1 MSANRAICPPN
12 PIQTKDTKTHF
23 NSDRILLCQSS
34 FRCSNNDNLEAEE
47 EEVARNAVREYL
59 EEYGASR
66 EKSVKISSSCP
77 KYLEMLIDSVR
88 DLDEWNSWTADSGE
102 IISSDFDSCATPKLE
117 SFKKK
122 VYEMAKGKGD
132 EGILPFL
139 ESLGL
144 TLSSATY
151 LAGYLSSHSQT
162 LPLLIHKV
170 KYVKEIFFS
179 DSDDEGLIGKNARR
193 MMMHL
198 SVSADEDLQQT
209 LSFFEKIQAR
219 RGGLDLLGCE
229 NASFR
234 YLIESFPRILLL
246 PVESHMKPVMN
257 FLEDIGVPRGCAKN
271 VLLLFPPILFYNIDK
286 DIKPRLL
293 AFEKVGVQDNG
304 SGKMLIKYPWILSS
318 SILENYQKVLCL
330 FDEEK
335 VPKAC
340 SSRAIKNWPHILGCS
355 NNNLKMMVDQIG
367 ELGIRSNKLGKVIV
381 TSPQLLHCRPPEF
394 LQVVSFLKDLGLVEE
409 DISRIL
415 YRCPEIFATSI
426 DRTLM
431 KKLEFLSAIGVSRT
445 HLPRVIRKYPELFVC
460 DVNRALLP
468 RMKYLM
474 KIGLSRRDI
483 GFMVR
488 RFSPLLGY
496 SIEEVL
502 RPKFEFLTQ
511 TMKKPLSE
519 VIDYPRY
526 FSYSLEKK
534 IKPRFWLLKSI
545 NMECSLK
552 EMLGKNDEEFAADY
566 MGVEQMV
573 VPPS

>member
-1 MSANRAICPPN
+1 M
-12 PIQTKDTKTHF
+12 Q
-23 NSDRILLCQSS
+23 
-34 FRCSNNDNLEAEE
+34 
-47 EEVARNAVREYL
+47 
-59 EEYGASR
+59 
-66 EKSVKISSSCP
+66 ISSNCP
-77 KYLEMLIDSVR
+77 KYLKMLIDSVR
-88 DLDEWNSWTADSGE
+88 DLDEWNSWTADSSE
-102 IISSDFDSCATPKLE
+102 IIAGDVDSCATPQLG

-132 EGILPFL
+132 KGILPFL

-144 TLSSATY
+144 SLSSAIY
-151 LAGYLSSHSQT
+151 LASYLSSSHSQT

-179 DSDDEGLIGKNARR
+179 DSDDDGIIGKNARR

-198 SVSADEDLQQT
+198 SISAEEDLQQT

-219 RGGLDLLGCE
+219 RGGLNLLGCGS
-229 NASFR
+229 ASFR
-234 YLIESFPRILLL
+234 YLIESFPRLLLL
-246 PVESHMKPVMN
+246 PVESHMKPMMN
-257 FLEDIGVPRGCAKN
+257 FLEDIGVPRGCTKN
-271 VLLLFPPILFYNIDK
+271 ILLLFPPILFYNIDK

-293 AFEKVGVQDNG
+293 AFEKVGIQDNDF
-304 SGKMLIKYPWILSS
+304 GKMLIKYPWILSS
-318 SILENYQKVLCL
+318 SILENFQKVVNL

-340 SSRAIKNWPHILGCS
+340 SSRAIRNWPLLLGCS
-355 NNNLKMMVDQIG
+355 VNNLKMMVDQFG

-394 LQVVSFLKDLGLVEE
+394 LQVVSFLKDLGLEE
-409 DISRIL
+409 EAISRIL
-415 YRCPEIFATSI
+415 GRCPEIFATSI
-426 DRTLM
+426 DRTLK
-431 KKLEFLSAIGVSRT
+431 KKLEFLSSIGVSRT

-496 SIEEVL
+496 SIDEVL
-502 RPKFEFLTQ
+502 RPKLEFLTK

-519 VIDYPRY
+519 VVDYPRY